1 MQNGSWTQ
9 FWKFTVLMLVF
20 QDSMANYETKK
31 KQQQNKQTKQNNTHT
46 HTCKI
51 FLESLELCRLN
62 IDTTE
67 RGLLVI

>member
-1 MQNGSWTQ
+1 
-9 FWKFTVLMLVF
+9 
-20 QDSMANYETKK
+20 MANYETKK